1 LGVEGERWG
10 LFHILFNMF
19 ALWMFGR
26 EIEWKYGRMEFLR
39 FYIAAVAFAGLV
51 WVGIKY
57 AQGATN
63 EVLVGASGGVCAIL
77 FLYIMNYP
85 KRTLYLWGILGMPAW
100 VLGVGFAAFEL
111 ISFASPGA
119 KEIAHEAH
127 LAGAA
132 FGVVY
137 FQFGRRLPRFGLGDW
152 RGWLKRLKPRPDLKV
167 HDPETYYH
175 DLDSEAD
182 ALLAKIHK
190 YGEESLTHEERKK
203 LEDYSRRMR
212 QKHR

>member
-1 LGVEGERWG
+1 
-10 LFHILFNMF
+10 
-19 ALWMFGR
+19 
-26 EIEWKYGRMEFLR
+26 
-39 FYIAAVAFAGLV
+39 
-51 WVGIKY
+51 
-57 AQGATN
+57 
-63 EVLVGASGGVCAIL
+63 
-77 FLYIMNYP
+77 LYILNYP

-111 ISFASPGA
+111 FFLFSPGP

-132 FGVVY
+132 FGVAY
-137 FQFGRRLPRFGLGDW
+137 FQFGRKLPRLPGGDW
-152 RGWLKRLKPRPDLKV
+152 RRWFRRLKPRPDLKV

-182 ALLAKIHK
+182 ALLAKIHRQ
-190 YGEESLTHEERKK
+190 GEDSLTHEERKK